1 MTNILESPE
10 QQQQTNSISTLL
22 LICLLILGVF
32 TLSLAAIFIK
42 FSEQYIGPNA
52 TVFNRFWIATAI
64 FGVWRGSKA
73 IASQLSEDLP
83 APNNTYA
90 ISDIILLI
98 ISAILTSISHISWVW
113 SLTQTSIANA
123 NLLHNLTPIF
133 ATIGGWLLLGHNFD
147 RRFLVGMFLTIAGA
161 IAIGTQDWQ
170 IATEQLIGDALALF
184 SAVFYAMNSLVIEK
198 LRCKFSITSILLW
211 SCFFRVFLT
220 FPVAFFTEK
229 QIFPSSLEG
238 WIPVFCLAFFCQV
251 IGSAIL
257 GYSLKQFSSG
267 FISLF
272 LLLEPI
278 ITTTLGWVIFAEHF
292 SQFNLLAFIVILFG
306 IYVAKSGQG
315 ANNVDLKIKDKNL
328 TCSDVIVTQ

>member
-1 MTNILESPE
+1 MTNVLESP
-10 QQQQTNSISTLL
+10 QQKTNSLSTLML
-22 LICLLILGVF
+22 LCLLLVGVL
-32 TLSLAAIFIK
+32 TLSIAAILIR

-52 TVFNRFWIATAI
+52 TVFNRFWISTVI
-64 FGVWRGSKA
+64 FGVWRGGNA
-73 IASQLSEDLP
+73 IASRSSRDSP
-83 APNNTYA
+83 TPNNTYA
-90 ISDIILLI
+90 TSDILLLGL
-98 ISAILTSISHISWVW
+98 AATVTSISHISWAW
-113 SLTQTSIANA
+113 SLTKTNIADA

-133 ATIGGWLLLGHNFD
+133 ATFGGWLLLGHNFD
-147 RRFLVGMFLTIAGA
+147 KRFIIGMLLTLGGA
-161 IAIGTQDWQ
+161 IAIGIQDFQ
-170 IATEQLIGDALALF
+170 VATEQLIGDALALF

-220 FPVAFFTEK
+220 FPVAFFTEE

-292 SQFNLLAFIVILFG
+292 SRFNLLAFIVILFG

-315 ANNVDLKIKDKNL
+315 ANKVDLKIKDKNL